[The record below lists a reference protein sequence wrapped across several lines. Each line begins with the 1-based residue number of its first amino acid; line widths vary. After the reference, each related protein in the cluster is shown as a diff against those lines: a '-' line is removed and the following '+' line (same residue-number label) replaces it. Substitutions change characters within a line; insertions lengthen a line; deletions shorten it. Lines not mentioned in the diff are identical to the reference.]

1 MIQISRLAKCAALAG
16 FLAIL
21 APLAAPGSAR
31 ADVIDVFDLT
41 GAFDNGSTLSGTI
54 TIDITTG
61 LATALDAVADG
72 FGIDDIVTQFSQS
85 GEYTVGAGPSGNNDA
100 HFFLTFAIAD
110 LIGYSG
116 GARSTN
122 ARLEDLTMDPP
133 ETTFLTSGSATLVQ
147 GVPEPSTWGL
157 MIIGFAGVGFFAV
170 RRAGKATAAT
180 TA

>member
-1 MIQISRLAKCAALAG
+1 M
-16 FLAIL
+16 
-21 APLAAPGSAR
+21 
-31 ADVIDVFDLT
+31 IDVLDLT
-41 GAFDNGSTLSGTI
+41 GAFDDGSTLSGTI

-100 HFFLTFAIAD
+100 HFFLTFPIAD
-110 LIGYSG
+110 LIGYSD
-116 GARSTN
+116 GALSTDT
-122 ARLEDLTMDPP
+122 RLGILPLTRPRA
-133 ETTFLTSGSATLVQ
+133 TSLTSGSATLVQ